1 MGTINCEEVKMDVN
15 VSSPLAA
22 NITILQPYYNLWI
35 TAGIGVIGAFVG
47 GFTTYLIQRLQIK
60 NNRFE
65 KRKQIYS
72 ELSGIVH
79 PLDQLLFLHC
89 RARVFSVFYRAEA
102 SELAKEEQ
110 EKTER
115 YGIQLA
121 EVEKEL
127 WRMIGL
133 IQVSFDNDH
142 ALDQIISRI
151 QSTLSKYGDII
162 ENTPQDKSNIMMI
175 EDWRD
180 DVLNKKLPEYL
191 HDELN
196 PAMIDLLE
204 YLKRRIQNDPNK
216 P

>member
-1 MGTINCEEVKMDVN
+1 
-15 VSSPLAA
+15 
-22 NITILQPYYNLWI
+22 
-35 TAGIGVIGAFVG
+35 
-47 GFTTYLIQRLQIK
+47 
-60 NNRFE
+60 
-65 KRKQIYS
+65 
-72 ELSGIVH
+72 
-79 PLDQLLFLHC
+79 
-89 RARVFSVFYRAEA
+89 
-102 SELAKEEQ
+102 
-110 EKTER
+110 
-115 YGIQLA
+115 
-121 EVEKEL
+121 
-127 WRMIGL
+127 MIGL

-142 ALDQIISRI
+142 ALDQTISRI